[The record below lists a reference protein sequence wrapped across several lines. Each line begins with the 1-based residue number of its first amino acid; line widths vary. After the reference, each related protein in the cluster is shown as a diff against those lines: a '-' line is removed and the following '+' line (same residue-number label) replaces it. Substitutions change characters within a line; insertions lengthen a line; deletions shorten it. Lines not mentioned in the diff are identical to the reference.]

1 MSAVETPV
9 SPYEIFP
16 DPAAAA
22 IAEALVEGDIG
33 KVRTLAATA
42 DFAALAALGDK
53 RVTLLQ
59 WALFTRSLD
68 GMQALLDAGAD
79 PAQPGM
85 DGDTA
90 VHFASMLEEPQFLR
104 ALLAH
109 GADPDVANV
118 DTGSAP
124 LCAALMTEREEQF
137 RILLA
142 AGANPD
148 HVDDMGNT
156 LLHVT
161 GLLNEPQRA
170 LDLLKA
176 GADPVRRNAQ
186 DVTFQRYLFMARPD
200 VLDADNSRAWE
211 AVLTWL
217 LENDI
222 PLDTVPV

>member
-1 MSAVETPV
+1 MSDVEIPV
-9 SPYEIFP
+9 SPYEIFS

-33 KVRTLAATA
+33 KVRALAATA
-42 DFAALAALGDK
+42 DLAAIGDK

-68 GMQALLDAGAD
+68 GVQILLDAGAD

-90 VHFASMLEEPQFLR
+90 VHFACMLEEPQFLQ

-109 GADPDVANV
+109 GADPNVPNV
-118 DTGSAP
+118 DTGAAP
-124 LCAALMTEREEQF
+124 LRAALVTERELQF
-137 RILLA
+137 HLLLA

-148 HVDDMGNT
+148 HADDMGNT
-156 LLHVT
+156 PLHVA
-161 GLLNEPQRA
+161 GLINEPERA

-176 GADPVRRNAQ
+176 GADPAIRNAQ
-186 DVTFQRYLFMARPD
+186 DVTFQRYLFMTRPD
-200 VLDADNSRAWE
+200 LLDADTSRSWE

-217 LENDI
+217 LEHDI
-222 PLDTVPV
+222 PLDTTPV

>member
-9 SPYEIFP
+9 SPYEIFS

-33 KVRTLAATA
+33 RVRTLSAAA
-42 DFAALAALGDK
+42 DSAALAALGDR

-59 WALFTRSLD
+59 WALFNRSLD
-68 GMQALLDAGAD
+68 GMQVLLDAGAD

-85 DGDTA
+85 DGDTV
-90 VHFASMLEEPQFLR
+90 VHFACMLEEPQFLQ

-109 GADPDVANV
+109 GADPNVANA
-118 DTGSAP
+118 DTGAAP
-124 LCAALMTEREEQF
+124 LRAALMTEREEQF

-142 AGANPD
+142 AGADPD
-148 HVDDMGNT
+148 HADYMGNT
-156 LLHVT
+156 PLHVT
-161 GLLNEPQRA
+161 GLINEPQRA

-186 DVTFQRYLFMARPD
+186 DVTFQRYLFMTRPD
-200 VLDADNSRAWE
+200 LLDADTSRAWE
-211 AVLTWL
+211 EVLTWL
-217 LENDI
+217 LEHDI
-222 PLDTVPV
+222 PLDTAPV

>member
-22 IAEALVEGDIG
+22 IAEALVEGDID
-33 KVRTLAATA
+33 KIRTLAANA
-42 DFAALAALGDK
+42 NLAALGDK

-59 WALFTRSLD
+59 WALFNRSLD
-68 GMQALLDAGAD
+68 GMQILLDAGAD

-90 VHFASMLEEPQFLR
+90 VHFACMLEEPQFLL

-109 GADPDVANV
+109 GADPNV
-118 DTGSAP
+118 VNADTGAAP
-124 LCAALMTEREEQF
+124 LRAALMTEREEQF

-142 AGANPD
+142 AGADPD
-148 HVDDMGNT
+148 HADYMGNT
-156 LLHVT
+156 PLHVT
-161 GLLNEPQRA
+161 GLINEPQRA

-186 DVTFQRYLFMARPD
+186 NVTFQKYLFMTRPD
-200 VLDADNSRAWE
+200 LLDADTSRAWE

-217 LENDI
+217 LEHDI
-222 PLDTVPV
+222 PLDTPPV

>member
-1 MSAVETPV
+1 MSDVETPM
-9 SPYEIFP
+9 SPYEIFF

-33 KVRTLAATA
+33 KVR
-42 DFAALAALGDK
+42 ALAASADLAAIGDR

-68 GMQALLDAGAD
+68 GVQVLLDAGAD

-90 VHFASMLEEPQFLR
+90 VHFACMLEEPHFLE

-109 GADPDVANV
+109 GADPNVPNV
-118 DTGSAP
+118 DTGAAP
-124 LCAALMTEREEQF
+124 LRAALVTEREQQF
-137 RILLA
+137 HILLA

-148 HVDDMGNT
+148 HADDMGNT
-156 LLHVT
+156 PLHVA
-161 GLLNEPQRA
+161 GLINEPERA

-176 GADPVRRNAQ
+176 GADPALRNAQ
-186 DVTFQRYLFMARPD
+186 DVTFQRYLFMTRPD
-200 VLDADNSRAWE
+200 LLDADTSRTWE

-217 LENDI
+217 LEHDI
-222 PLDTVPV
+222 PLDTAPV